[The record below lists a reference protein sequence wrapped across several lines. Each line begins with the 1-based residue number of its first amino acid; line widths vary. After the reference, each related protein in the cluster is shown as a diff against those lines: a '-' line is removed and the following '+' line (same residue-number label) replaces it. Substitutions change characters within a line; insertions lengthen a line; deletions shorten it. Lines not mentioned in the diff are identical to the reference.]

1 MILSILIGRYRRKM
15 SSGSRLKRKS
25 DVNMVTFDIHE
36 KREYLN
42 SRIQFPTRT
51 SPNDSDSRPCI
62 VYEEYERKN
71 TNDEI
76 RVNRV
81 GFRTSDNLLAE
92 ITWPLL

>member
-42 SRIQFPTRT
+42 SVSHP
-51 SPNDSDSRPCI
+51 
-62 VYEEYERKN
+62 
-71 TNDEI
+71 DESEWFRFETLYTI
-76 RVNRV
+76 RGIPKKKYKWWNS
-81 GFRTSDNLLAE
+81 GK
-92 ITWPLL
+92 